1 MSIIPGLFPSPQ
13 EAMDMY
19 NDASK
24 KAQAAKDAA
33 YEQYLKDMEAAHK
46 PVDLDNLWHMNSR
59 GEMIPMDEYKP
70 GSYGYGQ
77 DYTDAKGQIENWLDY
92 LQNQDPEKVSPGGT
106 VEAVGDAIGGVG
118 DAVGGVIGGVG
129 DAVGGI
135 GDTLAGINWPVVAVA
150 AGAGILI
157 LAVAAGAGSGISSG
171 IAQRIAK

>member
-33 YEQYLKDMEAAHK
+33 YEQYLKDMEAVQEAITNPK
-46 PVDLDNLWHMNSR
+46 SDNELWHMNSR
-59 GEMIPMDEYKP
+59 GEMIPMDDYTP

-77 DYTDAKGQIENWLDY
+77 DYTDAKGQIENWIDY

-106 VEAVGDAIGGVG
+106 VEAVGDAVG
-118 DAVGGVIGGVG
+118 DAVGGVIGGVE

-157 LAVAAGAGSGISSG
+157 LAVAAGAGSGI
-171 IAQRIAK
+171 AQRLAK

>member
-33 YEQYLKDMEAAHK
+33 YEQYLKNMDAISNK
-46 PVDLDNLWHMNSR
+46 PDELWHMNSR
-59 GEMIPMDEYKP
+59 GEMIPMDDYTP

-77 DYTDAKGQIENWLDY
+77 DYTTAKGQIENWLDY

-106 VEAVGDAIGGVG
+106 VEAVGDA
-118 DAVGGVIGGVG
+118 IGGVG

-171 IAQRIAK
+171 IAQRLAK

>member
-13 EAMDMY
+13 EAMDIY
-19 NDASK
+19 NEASK

-33 YEQYLKDMEAAHK
+33 YEQYLKNMEAVQDAINNPPK
-46 PVDLDNLWHMNSR
+46 SDNELWHMNSR
-59 GEMIPMDEYKP
+59 GEMIPMADYKP

-77 DYTDAKGQIENWLDY
+77 DYTDAKGTIENWLDY
-92 LQNQDPEKVSPGGT
+92 LQNQDTEKGSPGGT
-106 VEAVGDAIGGVG
+106 VEAVGDA
-118 DAVGGVIGGVG
+118 IGGVG

>member
-19 NDASK
+19 NEASK

-33 YEQYLKDMEAAHK
+33 YEQYLKNMDAISNK
-46 PVDLDNLWHMNSR
+46 PDELWHGNSR
-59 GEMIPMDEYKP
+59 GELIPADQYVP

-77 DYTDAKGQIENWLDY
+77 DYTEAKGQIENWIDY

-106 VEAVGDAIGGVG
+106 VEAVG

-171 IAQRIAK
+171 TAQRLAK

>member
-19 NDASK
+19 NEASK

-33 YEQYLKDMEAAHK
+33 YEQYLKNMEAVQDAINNPPK
-46 PVDLDNLWHMNSR
+46 SDNELWHMNSR
-59 GEMIPMDEYKP
+59 GEMIPMDDYKP

-77 DYTDAKGQIENWLDY
+77 DYTDAKGPIENWLDY

-106 VEAVGDAIGGVG
+106 VEAVGDA
-118 DAVGGVIGGVG
+118 IGGVG

-171 IAQRIAK
+171 IAQRLAK

>member
-13 EAMDMY
+13 EAMDIY

-33 YEQYLKDMEAAHK
+33 YEQYLKNMEAAHK
-46 PVDLDNLWHMNSR
+46 PVNNLWHMNSR
-59 GEMIPMDEYKP
+59 GEMIPMDDYKP

-77 DYTDAKGQIENWLDY
+77 DYTDAKGPIENWLDY

-106 VEAVGDAIGGVG
+106 VEAVGDA
-118 DAVGGVIGGVG
+118 IGGVG

-171 IAQRIAK
+171 IAQRLAK